1 MKGDVLR
8 ELGNSNEAIK
18 AYEKSIEINPQSVD
32 AWNNKEL
39 ALRNLKRYNEALE
52 AYDKAI
58 EINPQDSIA
67 WYNRACMYYLIN
79 NKDQSILNLKKAI
92 NLDSWYKEKAQT
104 DDGFKGLRMNEQF
117 KKLTN

>member
-1 MKGDVLR
+1 M
-8 ELGNSNEAIK
+8 GNSNEAIK

-32 AWNNKEL
+32 AWNNKGL
-39 ALRNLKRYNEALE
+39 ALVELNKFDKALE
-52 AYDKAI
+52 TYDKAI
-58 EINPQDSIA
+58 ELNPQYSEA
-67 WYNRACMYYLIN
+67 WYNRACMYSLIN